1 MNLAENRTKGPH
13 RVEVNLSGIT
23 PGEYNWALN
32 AKSLP
37 LSENEPLC
45 AVENLPDK
53 MVASKGLAIDN
64 DYNSPYFGQLYV
76 AESSG
81 DKVLE
86 NKAIYIYDATMDMI
100 EKVTSDKWAAAVSA
114 PCRVTVGPDHLLYI
128 SEWADVYPN
137 NAYIMDPANTNVLN
151 PIFGGTP
158 AADGIYTA
166 ADGKDIHGSIS
177 HIWVEG
183 TGKDRVIYT
192 FDEDIKYDGLK
203 HPMGLYQYN
212 IGELTTPWEQAP
224 TAMIF
229 DNADTLQ
236 QNGNSFIQP
245 DQYGWWIS
253 QDRAADN
260 AEIPALIHINKE
272 GKVDFNSAGTLGGRT
287 RGALGFNQDM
297 TKMATAI
304 TGGILIWDVKYDA
317 QGIPSLE
324 AAGRIE
330 TSFAQ
335 SCWNIVFDMAGN
347 IYASGAGSVSAW
359 ALPSADYTCVVP
371 APKNDKLDIVFTSV
385 ENMMTNE
392 SVVKTGI
399 YTITGQ
405 YLGTDESN
413 LPQGLY
419 IINGKKV
426 IK

>member
-1 MNLAENRTKGPH
+1 M
-13 RVEVNLSGIT
+13 
-23 PGEYNWALN
+23 
-32 AKSLP
+32 
-37 LSENEPLC
+37 
-45 AVENLPDK
+45 D
-53 MVASKGLAIDN
+53 IDN

-81 DKVLE
+81 DKILE
-86 NKAIYIYDATMDMI
+86 NKAIYIYDATLELV

-114 PCRVTVGPDHLLYI
+114 PCRVTVGPDHLLYV

-137 NAYIMDPANTNVLN
+137 NAYIMDPANTSVLN

-183 TGKDRVIYT
+183 TDADRVIYT

-212 IGELTTPWEQAP
+212 IGELATPWEQAP

-229 DNADTLQ
+229 DNADFLQ
-236 QNGNSFIQP
+236 QNGNSYIQP
-245 DQYGWWIS
+245 DAYGWWIS

-272 GKVDFNSAGTLGGRT
+272 GKVDYNSAGTMGGRT

-304 TGGILIWDVKYDA
+304 TNGILLWDVKYNAD
-317 QGIPSLE
+317 GVPSLE
-324 AAGRIE
+324 AAERLE
-330 TSFAQ
+330 TTFAQ
-335 SCWNIVFDMAGN
+335 SCWNVVFDVAGN
-347 IYASGAGSVSAW
+347 VYASGAGSVCAW
-359 ALPSADYTCVVP
+359 ALPSADNACAVN
-371 APKNDKLDIVFTSV
+371 APDTDMLTIVFTNV
-385 ENMMTNE
+385 EN
-392 SVVKTGI
+392 VKIDTVIRTGI
-399 YTITGQ
+399 YTVTGQ